1 MTVRTNTLRMRRQEQ
16 PGDAAGLGDA
26 TGANS
31 VHSLAELPPAHRHTD
46 LRVVPVDRAGP
57 QVGSEEEL
65 NLRGRHGGERIHHA
79 KRTYVAGNEPRFLLQ
94 LTKCQSPGFVD
105 TLVMGPGLS
114 DRSGLALSG

>member
-1 MTVRTNTLRMRRQEQ
+1 MAVRTNTLCMRRQEH

-31 VHSLAELPPAHRHTD
+31 VHGLAELPPAHRHTD

-65 NLRGRHGGERIHHA
+65 NLRCRHGGERIHHA
-79 KRTYVAGNEPRFLLQ
+79 KRTYVADNEPQFLLQ
-94 LTKCQSPGFVD
+94 LTKCQSPGSSRHVGYGAWSF
-105 TLVMGPGLS
+105 
-114 DRSGLALSG
+114 